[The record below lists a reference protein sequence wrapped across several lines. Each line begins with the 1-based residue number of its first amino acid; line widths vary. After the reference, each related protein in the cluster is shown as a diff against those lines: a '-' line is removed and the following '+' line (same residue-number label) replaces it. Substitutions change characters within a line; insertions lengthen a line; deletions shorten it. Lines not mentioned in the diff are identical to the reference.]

1 MEIGDTR
8 HRVQVGDLVR
18 CIRWSMSV
26 DPADMDSI
34 GLIVG
39 WSPRRAVANV
49 IFEDGIRP
57 IHVKKIKVINES
69 R

>member
-1 MEIGDTR
+1 MEIGDAR

-18 CIRWSMSV
+18 CMRGPVSV
-26 DPADMDSI
+26 IAQEVAAI
-34 GLIVG
+34 GLVIG

-49 IFEDGIRP
+49 IFEDGIRQ